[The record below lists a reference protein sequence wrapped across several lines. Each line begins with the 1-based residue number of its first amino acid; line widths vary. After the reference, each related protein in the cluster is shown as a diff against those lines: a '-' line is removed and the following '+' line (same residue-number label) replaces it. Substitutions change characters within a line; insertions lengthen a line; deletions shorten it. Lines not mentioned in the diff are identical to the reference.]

1 MMAPLFLLFPPKCSQ
16 MSDTTYKSTITEITV
31 HDDSRNCLTDFEAT
45 VIKLADEGGGAYIT
59 ITQGENEIRLDF
71 DELPLVNEAIDRLL
85 MQHKAQESPKQEQ
98 SVAKHVLAVGQR
110 WKRSDGAEVEV
121 LARGSLLGNN
131 RPAYWVGPVSPVDGD
146 SWWYL
151 PDGTCSG
158 LGDDRPDLAL
168 VELLQP

>member
-1 MMAPLFLLFPPKCSQ
+1 
-16 MSDTTYKSTITEITV
+16 MSDTTYTSTITEITV

-59 ITQGENEIRLDF
+59 IIQGENEIRLDLE
-71 DELPLVNEAIDRLL
+71 ELPLVNEAIDRLL
-85 MQHKAQESPKQEQ
+85 MQHKTKEDPQEKPSED
-98 SVAKHVLAVGQR
+98 KHVLAVGQR

-121 LARGSLLGNN
+121 FARGPLLGDN
-131 RPAYWVGPVSPVDGD
+131 RPTYRVGRVSPVDGD

-151 PDGTCSG
+151 PDGTCNG
-158 LGDDRPDLAL
+158 LKDDRPDLAL